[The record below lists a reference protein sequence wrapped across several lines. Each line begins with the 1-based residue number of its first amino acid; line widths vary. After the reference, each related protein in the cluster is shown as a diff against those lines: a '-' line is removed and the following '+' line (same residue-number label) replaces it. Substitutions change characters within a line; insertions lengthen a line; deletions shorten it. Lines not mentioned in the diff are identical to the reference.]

1 MPKLTLKKTPDLVDQ
16 LISGDSEN
24 EIKVI
29 SNEIV
34 DKSRWTVQYE
44 LLVKIGEKFYRTFY
58 ERGATEYQ
66 DNGPWEC
73 DDKIELIEVEPREV
87 KTIQYFPVKD

>member
-1 MPKLTLKKTPDLVDQ
+1 MPKLTLPKTQDTIYDLFE
-16 LISGDSEN
+16 GN
-24 EIKVI
+24 EEKGYECI